1 MKEPGLENQGMT
13 SSRKPGFATLAR
25 FSRLWV
31 SQKRWKKRWV
41 PTTTPMFRH
50 TLELSANEQ
59 TENFPLF
66 ASSGAWVS
74 HTHVDKHTNPP
85 SLIAF
90 SLSWVRSKDHQ
101 QPIARK
107 IDHVGTR
114 VKNLIKWITIFVA
127 WVCHLSQYM
136 ETVASPFLIN
146 VRIWRHHYINMRLS
160 FRIKPQY
167 TSLTQKNWTE

>member
-1 MKEPGLENQGMT
+1 MFYENNRLHIFLLSQKEEPALETQGMT
-13 SSRKPGFATLAR
+13 SSRKPGFATVAR
-25 FSRLWV
+25 FSAWFECGGCLCLWV

-41 PTTTPMFRH
+41 PTTTPTFRH
-50 TLELSANEQ
+50 THTLKLSANEQ
-59 TENFPLF
+59 TENFPFF

-85 SLIAF
+85 SLIVF

-114 VKNLIKWITIFVA
+114 VKNLIKWITISVA
-127 WVCHLSQYM
+127 WVCHLS
-136 ETVASPFLIN
+136 
-146 VRIWRHHYINMRLS
+146 
-160 FRIKPQY
+160 
-167 TSLTQKNWTE
+167 